1 MPHVLYL
8 SGKSHLLLMEEQ
20 VAYTTE
26 LVWTQWKSAISSLQG
41 TKS

>member
-8 SGKSHLLLMEEQ
+8 SGKSHLLLIEEE
-20 VAYTTE
+20 VAYTTQ
-26 LVWTQWKSAISSLQG
+26 LVWTKWKSAISSLQE